1 MEALTVL
8 LTTLIGVC
16 FLLLGRWLYAN
27 PRTMFPAWGLLNR
40 EHPGVQKLGRVYGVF
55 FIFFGIFASV
65 AVSCSFLLRSVPG
78 LSLLAFPIAVA
89 GAWFLR
95 PKMPQSEPPVDAA
108 SQQPQ
113 KQPLLSKHWKRYLA
127 IAVCFAVIL
136 FVVVSQT
143 LGDTEVSKMA
153 IAAAESNPAVKQRL
167 GDPIKRG
174 FFTSGS
180 IEISGSSSHADL
192 EIPIRGSRG
201 KATIYAVAK
210 KSAGIWKFDTLEVA
224 FDGASPRVSLL
235 QEESNTSNP

>member
-8 LTTLIGVC
+8 LMTLIGVC

-27 PRTMFPAWGLLNR
+27 PRKMFPAWGLLNR
-40 EHPGVQKLGRVYGVF
+40 EHPGVQKLGRVHGVF

-65 AVSCSFLLRSVPG
+65 AVNCSFLLRSVPG

-95 PKMPQSEPPVDAA
+95 PKMPQSEPPVDAV

-127 IAVCFAVIL
+127 IAVCFAGIL
-136 FVVVSQT
+136 IVVVSQI
-143 LGDTEVSKMA
+143 LGDSDVSKMA
-153 IAAAESNPAVKQRL
+153 LAAAESNPAVKQRL

-174 FFTSGS
+174 FFASGS
-180 IEISGSSSHADL
+180 IEISGPSGHADIA
-192 EIPIRGSRG
+192 IPVSGPRG
-201 KATIYAVAK
+201 KATVYAVAR
-210 KSAGIWKFDTLEVA
+210 KSAGLWRFEALEIEFDQT
-224 FDGASPRVSLL
+224 SPRVNLL
-235 QEESNTSNP
+235 GEGSTSSPP